1 MFMLL
6 ISLAGLAACGGGDP
20 PGQAPAQP
28 QTQAPRLP
36 AAHVPALPA
45 ASPVVLPTQ
54 TGTALRQAER
64 RTMQGPDVVTDVLLE
79 NTGATGQQGAPLTF
93 GQVFAPGDVG
103 AGDTVRGELGDGTT
117 VPLQVEVKARHP
129 DGSARHA
136 IISLLAPALAPG
148 QQRSIGL
155 VRTSIGR
162 VAFLAKSWG
171 AAPTPAALL
180 ENGFSAQ
187 VRIKLGGKL
196 YTASADALLGA
207 GKFSTWLSGP
217 LAAEWHVA
225 APLTDADGVPHP
237 HLAARFALRA
247 AQGNTRARVDV
258 SVENA
263 WAFEPAPQ
271 NFTYD
276 AEIRV
281 GGTPVYA
288 RQALTH
294 HHHARWRKVFWWG
307 GAPEVHVRHNTG
319 YMIATRAVPNYDR
332 SLPIGETEL
341 QALRAAWSGPRTEPM
356 GSGLANPYMPTTGGR
371 ADIGL
376 LPGWAATYLLTM
388 DARAKQVTLGTADLA
403 GSWPAHYRDKDSGR
417 PVSLFDYPYM
427 TIYGQR
433 TDTVNPATKRQE
445 AFPLCAAPDACA
457 TATAVDTSHQ
467 PGFAY
472 LPYLVTG
479 DYYYLEELQFYTMW
493 NSFQSNPGY
502 RDKIKGLFKSD
513 QVRGQG
519 WSLRTLAQAAY
530 ITPDEDPFKSQFAF
544 FLKSNLDWY
553 NASYSANPGANA
565 LGAIVNG
572 YAVAYNNG
580 TGLAPWM
587 DDFFTS
593 AVGHA
598 VELGAADAI
607 PLLKYKV
614 GFPIAR
620 MTASGACWITGA
632 AYSLKVRDS
641 ASAPFYSSMG
651 QAWRASNPVTLAE
664 LPCASA
670 DMAAAL
676 QLKPGEMTGYS
687 SSNTGFPS
695 NMQPALAYAA
705 DAGGAAGA
713 AAWATFA
720 SRSVKPDYHRG
731 PQFAVLPRQ

>member
-1 MFMLL
+1 
-6 ISLAGLAACGGGDP
+6 
-20 PGQAPAQP
+20 
-28 QTQAPRLP
+28 
-36 AAHVPALPA
+36 
-45 ASPVVLPTQ
+45 
-54 TGTALRQAER
+54 
-64 RTMQGPDVVTDVLLE
+64 MQGPGLVTEVRVE
-79 NTGATGQQGAPLTF
+79 NTGRTGQQGAPLTF
-93 GQVFAPGDVG
+93 GQVFAQGDVG
-103 AGDTVRGELGDGTT
+103 AGDTVRGQLDDGSTL
-117 VPLQVEVKARHP
+117 PLQVEVKARHP

-148 QQRSIGL
+148 KGRSIGL
-155 VRTSIGR
+155 VRASVGR
-162 VAFLAKSWG
+162 VAFLAQSWG

-180 ENGFSAQ
+180 DNGFSAQ
-187 VRIKLGGKL
+187 VRVKLDDKL
-196 YTASADALLGA
+196 YTASPDALLRS

-225 APLTDADGVPHP
+225 VPLTDADGVPHP

-281 GGTPVYA
+281 GGAPVYT
-288 RQALTH
+288 RPALTH
-294 HHHARWRKVFWWG
+294 YHHARWRKVFWWG
-307 GAPEVHVRHNTG
+307 GAPELHLRHDTG
-319 YMIATRAVPNYDR
+319 YLIATRAVPNYDR

-341 QALRAAWSGPRTEPM
+341 QALRTAWSGPRTEPM
-356 GSGLANPYMPTTGGR
+356 GSGLATPYMPTTGGR

-388 DARAKQVTLGTADLA
+388 DARAKAVTLGTADLA
-403 GSWPAHYRDKDSGR
+403 GSWPAHYRNKDTGR
-417 PVSLFDYPYM
+417 PVSLFEYPYM
-427 TIYGQR
+427 TIYGLNN
-433 TDTVNPATKRQE
+433 DTVNPATKLQE
-445 AFPLCAAPDACA
+445 AFPMCAAPGACA
-457 TATAVDTSHQ
+457 TATSVDTSHQ

-493 NSFQSNPGY
+493 NSFQSNPAY

-513 QVRGQG
+513 QVRGQA

-530 ITPDEDPFKSQFAF
+530 ITPDDDPFKAQFAF
-544 FLKSNLDWY
+544 FLTSNLDWY
-553 NASYSANPGANA
+553 NASYSANPAANA
-565 LGAIVNG
+565 LGAITNG
-572 YAVAYNNG
+572 YALTYNNG

-593 AVGHA
+593 AIGHA
-598 VELGAADAI
+598 VELGVAEAK
-607 PLLKYKV
+607 PLLDYKV
-614 GFPIAR
+614 AFPIAR
-620 MTASGACWITGA
+620 MTAQHACWITGA
-632 AYSLKVRDS
+632 SYTLKVRDS
-641 ASAPFYSSMG
+641 ASAPFYTSLG
-651 QAWRASNPVTLAE
+651 QAWQASNPPTLTE

-670 DMAAAL
+670 AMASAL
-676 QLKPGEMTGYS
+676 KLKVGEMTGYS
-687 SSNTGFPS
+687 YSNTGFPS

-713 AAWATFA
+713 SAWATFA
-720 SRSVKPDYHRG
+720 ARSVKPDYHRG